1 MTSKHD
7 SSRSGSN
14 AEGSV
19 QGRVKFA
26 LVKSLFLHRNS
37 LWFGFLAQIVAT
49 LIALSETHDLE
60 FLWSGVIH
68 SLIVLIRFL
77 DFRRYDAEGWAA
89 RDTASPDEIFRLER
103 RYIIGSALQ
112 SLSFGFQAGYA
123 HYWHLGSVTSLLLL
137 GIVLASLT
145 AVPGRNFGSPKNV
158 DIILPC
164 ACAPVLVAWLVNPN
178 LYLKVAVILVVATMI
193 SVRQFATNVRTFNHD
208 QILSSIRAREV
219 ANRFDSALWHMPNGL
234 LMTDKDGRIVV
245 INPKAME
252 ILGLPSDFDYDGRE
266 LAGLVRLGMRNKHWV
281 PQQMKKFET
290 QLAGLLS
297 GTTSRELISFDNGIV
312 LEVSVSNRLDDLGA
326 KAGTVMILDD
336 VSARVEAQEKVE
348 FLAHHDNMTSLPNRH
363 HFSNLLKAALDS
375 MNAEQ
380 RLAFCLFDI
389 DKFKGIND
397 TLGHGVGDKVIINIA
412 RRMQQIDDPRM
423 ICARIGGDEFV
434 LVFHSLEPD
443 VNVSEIFDAAFGGI
457 CSPSTI
463 EGKVMNVRC
472 SAGVS
477 VYTRDDFRLDEAF
490 VRSDIAL
497 YDSKK
502 NPEIIWTFFDQKM
515 DDNFK
520 ATQETKQDLRKAV
533 NDGSFRAVYQPMYT
547 PDGHRIEC
555 CEALARWDHP
565 TLGRISPD
573 VFIEMAEGMRVIGDI
588 TRQMLF
594 AACRDCMTWP
604 EHISV
609 SVNLS
614 AIDLMSDDIVNLV
627 QNTLHATGLTP
638 HRLQVEVT
646 ESAMAA
652 NREGMAN
659 RLRSLRELGVKT
671 ALDDFGTGYS
681 SLSYLSD
688 LPFDKVK
695 IDRSFVT
702 RIVREDR
709 SKTLFNAVVNLSREL
724 GFEIVV
730 EGVEWPD
737 QLDMVNSSQGVDL
750 IQGFIF
756 GPPMNAEQIADAAL
770 KIGSSDPKIVAFRTP
785 AADAGTSRTNLI
797 KA

>member
-1 MTSKHD
+1 MTFISTD
-7 SSRSGSN
+7 SMSSTTRSLV
-14 AEGSV
+14 E
-19 QGRVKFA
+19 GRVRFA
-26 LVKSLFLHRNS
+26 LVKSLFLHRSS
-37 LWFGFLAQIVAT
+37 LWFGFLAQIVAAV
-49 LIALSETHDLE
+49 IAVSETKDIE
-60 FLWSGVIH
+60 FIWSGVIH
-68 SLIVLIRFL
+68 SLIVLARYL
-77 DFRRYDAEGWAA
+77 DFKRYDAEGIAE
-89 RDTASPDEIFRLER
+89 RETASQREITKLEN
-103 RYIIGSALQ
+103 RYIIGAAVQ

-123 HYWHLGSVTSLLLL
+123 HYYYLGSVTSLIML

-145 AVPGRNFGSPKNV
+145 AVPGRNFGSPRNV
-158 DIILPC
+158 NIILPF
-164 ACAPVLVAWLVNPN
+164 ACGPALIAWMISPN
-178 LYLKVAVILVVATMI
+178 MYLKVAAVLVVATMI
-193 SVRQFATNVRTFNHD
+193 SCRQFAANVRSFNHN
-208 QILSSIRAREV
+208 QILSSINAKEL
-219 ANRFDSALWHMPNGL
+219 AAHFDSALQHMPNGL
-234 LMTDKDGRIVV
+234 LMTDRDGRIVV

-252 ILGLPSDFDYDGRE
+252 ILGIPADLDYAAR
-266 LAGLVRLGMRNKHWV
+266 GLNSLIRLGLRNRRWMPVDKKRYE
-281 PQQMKKFET
+281 PQIASLM
-290 QLAGLLS
+290 AGEAQ
-297 GTTSRELISFDNGIV
+297 RELITFTNGV
-312 LEVSVSNRLDDLGA
+312 SLEISVRNRLDDLG
-326 KAGTVMILDD
+326 KRDGSVMIIDD
-336 VSARVEAQEKVE
+336 VSARIQAQEKVE

-363 HFSNLLKAALDS
+363 HFSNLLNSAHASMKADHK
-375 MNAEQ
+375 
-380 RLAFCLFDI
+380 LAFCLFDI
-389 DKFKGIND
+389 DRFKVIND

-434 LVFHSLEPD
+434 LVFHSLGPD
-443 VNVSEIFDAAFGGI
+443 DNVADIFDAAFGNI

-463 EGKVMNVRC
+463 DGKVMNVRC

-477 VYTRDDFRLDEAF
+477 IATRDEFRIDDAF

-515 DDNFK
+515 DEEFK

-533 NDGSFRAVYQPMYT
+533 SDGSFRAVYQPMYT
-547 PDGHRIEC
+547 PDGRGIEC

-565 TLGRISPD
+565 SLGRISPT

-614 AIDLMSDDIVNLV
+614 ALDLLHDDIVGLV
-627 QNTLHATGLTP
+627 SNTLRATGLAP

-646 ESAMAA
+646 ESAMAT
-652 NREGMAN
+652 NREGMAK
-659 RLRSLRELGVKT
+659 RLRSLREIGVKT

-702 RIVREDR
+702 RIVNEERAR
-709 SKTLFNAVVNLSREL
+709 TLFNAVVNLSREL

-730 EGVEWPD
+730 EGVEGLD
-737 QLDMVNSSQGVDL
+737 QLELVKNSQGVDL

-756 GPPMNAEQIADAAL
+756 GPPMEADQIA
-770 KIGSSDPKIVAFRTP
+770 GSASKIVVLP
-785 AADAGTSRTNLI
+785 VPSMVGPGV
-797 KA
+797 KALPFMVGG